1 MPAHGMRVA
10 RVRRLRMAVLVGL
23 AGMGL
28 AFPAGQR
35 RPPATDTAASTLQLV
50 EPEQAL
56 AFTRALELR
65 EFSFPLDHGPHLGYQ
80 TEWWYYTGNLAP
92 EAGGRYGF
100 RVTCFC

>member
-23 AGMGL
+23 AGIGL
-28 AFPAGQR
+28 AFLAVQR

-56 AFTRALELR
+56 AFTRALEPR
-65 EFSFPLDHGPHLGYQ
+65 EFSFPWITALTSATRP
-80 TEWWYYTGNLAP
+80 N
-92 EAGGRYGF
+92 GGTTRGI
-100 RVTCFC
+100 